1 MIKMENVFR
10 ECNDQD
16 VVEYFKDKT
25 VLITGGAG
33 SIGKA
38 LVKKLLNIGT
48 KKVRVLDINE
58 NELASLR
65 RKFSSHSLEI
75 FLGDVRDISCV
86 KDAVAG
92 VDIVFHAAA
101 LKHVPLSEYY
111 SIEYVKTNVM
121 GTQNVIDSSMDE
133 NVKKVI
139 LISTDKAVNP
149 INVMGATKLLAEK
162 LIIAANVSP
171 RNKGTIFSCVRFGNV
186 LYTRE
191 SVLEI
196 FLTQLKSGSPLTIT
210 DPNMTRFIIDIEK
223 ATKLILKAAYYSK
236 KGEVFILNMKAVKL
250 SDLAQAFIEVFAPK
264 FGFNPSQIKIKI
276 IGKRPGEKMH
286 EEIMTEHEA
295 ERVIKIGDM
304 FVIIPELIGQNLFQT
319 EKIEPL
325 TSKNAELATVDE
337 IKKMLENFFNFME
350 IDQIE

>member
-1 MIKMENVFR
+1 MRKVENVFK
-10 ECNDQD
+10 ECSDQD
-16 VVEYFKDKT
+16 IIEYCKDKT
-25 VLITGGAG
+25 VLVTGGAG

-38 LVKKLLNIGT
+38 LVKKLLTIET

-65 RKFSSHSLEI
+65 RRFLSSSLEVL
-75 FLGDVRDISCV
+75 LGDIRDVDCV

-92 VDIVFHAAA
+92 ADIVFHAAA

-111 SIEYVKTNVM
+111 SIEYVKTNVI
-121 GTQNVIDSSMDE
+121 GTQNVIDSSMSE
-133 NVKKVI
+133 NVSKFI

-162 LIIAANVSP
+162 LVIAANLSP
-171 RNKGTIFSCVRFGNV
+171 RNRRTVFSCVRFGNV

-196 FLTQLKSGSPLTIT
+196 FLEQLKSGGPITVT
-210 DPNMTRFIIDIEK
+210 DPTMTRFIMDIEK
-223 ATKLILKAAYYSK
+223 AVKLILNATYYAE
-236 KGEVFILNMKAVKL
+236 KGEIFVLNMKAVKL
-250 SDLAQAFIEVFAPK
+250 SDLVQAFIEVFAPK
-264 FGFNPSQIKIKI
+264 FGFNPSEIKVEIV
-276 IGKRPGEKMH
+276 GKRPGEKMH
-286 EEIMTEHEA
+286 EELMVDHEA

-325 TSKNAELATVDE
+325 TSKNAELATLDE
-337 IKKMLENFFNFME
+337 IKKTLENFFNFME